1 MLSSP
6 SARRRGAIYAVLV
19 AITLLL
25 LAFSASEPL
34 LELRRGVGFAVAPIQ
49 GALRDGTRQVTSIFA
64 AIGEIER
71 LRVLNA
77 ELSQRAQELELENR
91 QLESIRRQNEQLAE
105 LLKVRASLGY
115 NTVAAEV
122 ISRRLTT
129 GERVVTLGRGAETGV
144 REGDVVIA
152 GGGALVGQVVA
163 VGTGFSHVHLLNDSR
178 FRVVGLDEETR
189 STGLV
194 TGQLDRPLAMSN
206 IPATEEISVGDSVI
220 TAGIDLG
227 GGIRSP
233 FPRGLLIGT
242 VVDVQRPPAEV
253 VQSALLVPAAPLERL
268 EYVLVITDY
277 TTGPTLEPG
286 ESPGNTPTEAPN
298 RTLVPAP

>member
-6 SARRRGAIYAVLV
+6 TARRRGVLYAVLV
-19 AITLLL
+19 AATLLL

-34 LELRRGVGFAVAPIQ
+34 LELRRGVGFAMAPIQ

-91 QLESIRRQNEQLAE
+91 QLESIRLQNEQLAE
-105 LLKVRASLGY
+105 LLDVRASLSY
-115 NTVAAEV
+115 NTVAAQV
-122 ISRRLTT
+122 ISRRVTA
-129 GERVVTLGRGAETGV
+129 GERVVTLGRGSEAGV

-163 VGTGFSHVHLLNDSR
+163 VGTGFSHVHLLSDSR

-194 TGQLDRPLAMSN
+194 VGQLDRPLSMIN

-242 VVDVQRPPAEV
+242 VVDVQASPAEV
-253 VQSALLVPAAPLERL
+253 IQSALLLPAAPLERV

-277 TTGPTLEPG
+277 VTGPPVEAPG
-286 ESPGNTPTEAPN
+286 ESPLPLPVETV
-298 RTLVPAP
+298 VPAP

>member
-1 MLSSP
+1 MLSTP
-6 SARRRGAIYAVLV
+6 TARRRGVIYAVLV
-19 AITLLL
+19 AVTLLL

-64 AIGEIER
+64 ALGEIER

-91 QLESIRRQNEQLAE
+91 QLESIRLQNEQLAE
-105 LLKVRASLGY
+105 LLDVRASLSY
-115 NTVAAEV
+115 STVAAEV
-122 ISRRLTT
+122 ISRRMTT
-129 GERVVTLGRGAETGV
+129 GERVVTLGRGSEAGI

-163 VGTGFSHVHLLNDSR
+163 VGPSFSHVHLLNDSR

-194 TGQLDRPLAMSN
+194 MGQLDRPLSMIN

-242 VVDVQRPPAEV
+242 VVDVQSSPAEV
-253 VQSALLVPAAPLERL
+253 VQSALLVPAVPLERI
-268 EYVLVITDY
+268 EYVLVIIDY
-277 TTGPTLEPG
+277 TTGPTPEPG
-286 ESPGNTPTEAPN
+286 RSPPPPLE
-298 RTLVPAP
+298 TLVPAP